1 MIMDKQNINIFVI
14 SSPSGGGKTSL
25 IKKLLEDPRSE
36 GTFLSISHTTREKRL
51 NEKDGVDYFFTDKKS
66 FEDKIKKNDF
76 LEYATVFDNYY
87 GTSQE
92 TVNTLVS
99 QGKTVILELD
109 WQGAKQVKSKIPCY
123 LIFLLPPSI
132 DADLKK
138 RLIDRNLDESEIIEK
153 RINEAKNEISN
164 SEIYDFL
171 ILNDNFEMALQ
182 DLKSII
188 LDRCDPKDFVKRMT
202 SSHVKKLLE

>member
-36 GTFLSISHTTREKRL
+36 GTVLSISDTTREKRL

-132 DADLKK
+132 DDLKK

-153 RINEAKNEISN
+153 RIKEAKHEITN
-164 SEIYDFL
+164 SKIYDFL
-171 ILNDNFEMALQ
+171 ILNDNFEMYLQ

-188 LDRCDPKDFVKRMT
+188 LGRCDPRDFVKRMT

>member
-36 GTFLSISHTTREKRL
+36 GTVLSISDTTREKRL

-92 TVNTLVS
+92 TVTTLVS

-132 DADLKK
+132 DDLKK

-171 ILNDNFEMALQ
+171 ILNDKFEMALQ

-188 LDRCDPKDFVKRMT
+188 LDQCDPKDFVRRMT

>member
-25 IKKLLEDPRSE
+25 IKKLLEDSRSE
-36 GTFLSISHTTREKRL
+36 GAVLSISHTTREKRL

-99 QGKTVILELD
+99 QGKKVILELD

-132 DADLKK
+132 DDLKK

-153 RINEAKNEISN
+153 RINEAKKEISN

-188 LDRCDPKDFVKRMT
+188 LDRFDPKDFVKRMT
-202 SSHVKKLLE
+202 SFHVKKLLE

>member
-36 GTFLSISHTTREKRL
+36 GTVLSISDTTREKRL

-87 GTSQE
+87 GTSQQ
-92 TVNTLVS
+92 TVNTLAS

-109 WQGAKQVKSKIPCY
+109 WQGAKQVKNKIDCY

-132 DADLKK
+132 DDLKK
-138 RLIDRNLDESEIIEK
+138 RLVDRNLDENEIIEK
-153 RINEAKNEISN
+153 RISEAKNEISN

-171 ILNDNFEMALQ
+171 ILNDKFDAALQ

-188 LDRCDPKDFVKRMT
+188 LDRCNPNDFEKRIT

>member
-36 GTFLSISHTTREKRL
+36 GTVLSISHTTREKRL

-92 TVNTLVS
+92 TVNSLVS

-132 DADLKK
+132 DDLKK

-153 RINEAKNEISN
+153 RIKEAKNEITN
-164 SEIYDFL
+164 SKIYDFL

-188 LDRCDPKDFVKRMT
+188 LGRCDPRDFVKRMT

>member
-99 QGKTVILELD
+99 QDKTVILELD
-109 WQGAKQVKSKIPCY
+109 WQGAMQVKSKIPCY

-132 DADLKK
+132 DDLKK
-138 RLIDRNLDESEIIEK
+138 RLIDRNLDESEIIKK

-171 ILNDNFEMALQ
+171 ILNDKFETALQ

>member
-36 GTFLSISHTTREKRL
+36 GTVLSISHTTREKRL

-132 DADLKK
+132 DDLKK

-164 SEIYDFL
+164 SKIYDFL

-188 LDRCDPKDFVKRMT
+188 FGRCDPRDFVKRMT

>member
-36 GTFLSISHTTREKRL
+36 RTVLSISHTTREKRL
-51 NEKDGVDYFFTDKKS
+51 NEKDGVDYFFTDKKN

-132 DADLKK
+132 DDLKK

-171 ILNDNFEMALQ
+171 ILNDKFETALQ

-188 LDRCDPKDFVKRMT
+188 LDRCDPKDFVERMT

>member
-36 GTFLSISHTTREKRL
+36 GTVLSISHTTREKRL

-66 FEDKIKKNDF
+66 FENKIKKNDF

-92 TVNTLVS
+92 TVNSLVS

-132 DADLKK
+132 DDLKK

-153 RINEAKNEISN
+153 RIKEAKNEITN
-164 SEIYDFL
+164 SKIYDFL

-188 LDRCDPKDFVKRMT
+188 LGRCDPRDFVKRMT